1 MQKGLTAFQLK
12 ILGIILMVCDHIH
25 QMFALEGA
33 PIWLTMIGRIVAP
46 VFLFLSAEGFHY
58 TRNKLAYLRNL
69 LVGFWIMSVIQQVL
83 SRLVPNDEIVLMNN
97 IFGTLFIAVLLM
109 YAVDLLKTGL
119 ATKSTKTWI
128 SGLAIILGVIG
139 YGFGLMLLFENP
151 DLVMIAVY
159 GSMIIPNIV
168 FVEGGFLMVLLA
180 LFFYLF
186 RGKKSLQLLALAIV
200 ALISTGFSFQDLFLS
215 NFQWMMLF
223 AAIPLYF
230 YNGQEGRKM
239 KWFFYFFYPAHL
251 VILYLLATWL

>member
-12 ILGIILMVCDHIH
+12 ILGITLMVCDHIH

-119 ATKSTKTWI
+119 ATKSTKKWI

-139 YGFGLMLLFENP
+139 YGFGLLLLFENS

>member
-12 ILGIILMVCDHIH
+12 ILGITLMVCDHIH

-139 YGFGLMLLFENP
+139 YGFGLLLLFENS